1 MGVILRVS
9 VLGTFPSGEVWSV
22 NPCFEINGSG
32 GENVTPAMAKT
43 IADNTSVVS
52 PNAGLLLAM
61 AANTQLIGT
70 RVESRALDGTL
81 ESQAETIRSS
91 GIQGTGNAIHP
102 PQTAIVVSLRT
113 PGIGASAR
121 GRLYWPMTG
130 QVLDATNGRLS
141 SANQLTILAGL
152 KQYLLGLETAV
163 KITLPNA
170 NLTVWSRT
178 TNNFHD
184 VNALR
189 LGNVVDT
196 QRRRRDALIEAYE
209 GTTYPS

>member
-1 MGVILRVS
+1 MGQILRVS
-9 VLGTFPSGEVWSV
+9 VLGTMPGGEVWSV
-22 NPCFEINGSG
+22 NPCWEINGSG
-32 GENVTPAMAKT
+32 GTPVTPSQAKT
-43 IADNTSVVS
+43 IADNCSVVV
-52 PNAGLLLAM
+52 PNAGLLLTM
-61 AANTQLIGT
+61 AANCNLIGV

-81 ESQAETIRSS
+81 ESQGETIR
-91 GIQGTGNAIHP
+91 GAAIQGTGNSIHP
-102 PQTAIVVSLRT
+102 FQTAIVLSLRT

-141 SANQLTILAGL
+141 NANQLTILAGL
-152 KQYLLGLETAV
+152 KQYLLGLETAI

-178 TNNFHD
+178 TENFHD

-196 QRRRRDALIEAYE
+196 QRRRRDGLVEAYE
-209 GTTYPS
+209 GTTFPA